1 MYWSFKTIPQRLK
14 PGNALDML
22 GGTAKAMPFQSKYFQ
37 DFHVHA
43 IALRLTTNN
52 LFGMDG

>member
-1 MYWSFKTIPQRLK
+1 MYWSFKTIPQWLK

-22 GGTAKAMPFQSKYFQ
+22 DGTAEAMPFQSKYFQ

-43 IALRLTTNN
+43 IALVRPTCNPQSA
-52 LFGMDG
+52 GR